1 MQFVPG
7 FLGALLTGA
16 GKWEATLSPGT
27 FDYVSGKGETK
38 RIAYELIHDVIRRPG
53 VIWDEVIIKSQM
65 GEVRLDGLTGSNTK
79 RFTDLLRTQV
89 SDVLVKQIEA
99 TQDFLQFAAGSFESL
114 LRKPQ
119 YLSHHDLAV
128 WAEETRARYGSAA
141 DTALRTLKN
150 PLFPPHR
157 APANLGRQLDLLNQA
172 FDSKG
177 TMVHARNEKFV
188 ISESR
193 EHEQFFNE
201 VESTPLTDEQRRA
214 AVVMEDRNL
223 LIAAAGSGKTSSVV
237 GKIGYALKRQLVS
250 PEEILVLAFNRH
262 AASELEARI
271 SDRLAKYLAG
281 RPIKVKTFHALGL
294 EIISEVEN
302 AKPSVPDFVSDSGGA
317 GKILIGDLIS
327 ELGARDPSFAQD
339 WVFFNTI
346 YPRSAEDPVNIK
358 DAREWTRYVKE
369 TGEYEN
375 GKNGYRTLNG
385 ELVKSQGELAIAN
398 WLFTKGVH
406 YEYER
411 PYEYRTADKQYRQ
424 YQPDFYL
431 SEIETYLEHYALD
444 ANGNPPAAFGDKYA
458 QSIEWKRALH
468 GKKGTDVIE
477 TYFSEFV
484 SGDLFPKLES
494 ELARKGAKLRPRSL
508 QEIQARMKEW
518 LGRVLVE
525 LPGLILTFIKHAK
538 SNQVS
543 SDVLASRAENHR
555 QRARARYFVNVVRKL
570 ISEYE
575 KKLAAS
581 GSVDFEDMIINAA
594 RYANDGSYR
603 HSCRLILVDEFQDIS
618 RARANLL
625 IGLLKHSPEC
635 KMFAVGDDWQS
646 IYRFAGSD
654 IGVFTNFAENF
665 GATATNFLT
674 QTFRS
679 NQGIAEVAAR
689 FIQQNN
695 AQVRKSVVASD
706 RTTDSV
712 IVIRKVEKWE
722 HVPAHIL
729 ACLEDAAAGA
739 IKFGERQSVFLLG
752 RYNHQFPNGSKEW
765 REKFERHL
773 DLEFKTIHGSK
784 GLQADYV
791 ILLGMQGGKLGFPSL
806 IADDPLLELV
816 MPQPEVYPHAEERR
830 LFYVALT
837 RARHRV
843 YLLVSKYLPSCFAE
857 ELEGMADIEAM
868 LTYPDATP
876 GDSAQPSE
884 RCPQCRKGWLR
895 KVSGKFGPFYGCS
908 EYPTC
913 RYTRDVA
920 ADGLT
925 GGSKASGSPKYH

>member
-1 MQFVPG
+1 MKFVPG
-7 FLGALLTGA
+7 LLGALLTGA
-16 GKWEATLSPGT
+16 GKWQATLSPQT
-27 FDYVSGKGETK
+27 FNYASKRGETK
-38 RIAYELIHDVIRRPG
+38 SIAYESIHEVTEKPG
-53 VIWDEVIIKSQM
+53 VIWDEVTIRSDM
-65 GEVRLDGLTGSNTK
+65 GEFRLDGLTGAAAR
-79 RFTDLLRTQV
+79 RFSGALRMQASDALLR
-89 SDVLVKQIEA
+89 QIDA
-99 TQDFLQFAAGSFESL
+99 NQAFVMFAANSFERL
-114 LRKPQ
+114 LHRPQ
-119 YLSHHDLAV
+119 YLSRHDLVV
-128 WAEETRARYGSAA
+128 WAEETQAKYGNAVDSARRV
-141 DTALRTLKN
+141 LEN
-150 PLFPPHR
+150 PLFPWNR
-157 APANLGRQLDLLNQA
+157 MPAKLGTQLDLLNQA
-172 FDSKG
+172 FQGDG
-177 TMVHARNEKFV
+177 TAVRTRNEKFV
-188 ISESR
+188 TSESR
-193 EHEQFFNE
+193 EYERFFNE
-201 VESTPLTDEQRRA
+201 IETTPLTDEQRRA

-223 LIAAAGSGKTSSVV
+223 LIAAAGSGKTSSVI
-237 GKIGYALKRQLVS
+237 GKIGYALKRELVK
-250 PEEILVLAFNRH
+250 PEEVLVLAFNNH
-262 AASELEARI
+262 AARELEERI
-271 SDRLAKYLAG
+271 SDRLAKFLAG
-281 RPIKVKTFHALGL
+281 QTVKVRTFHALGL
-294 EIISEVEN
+294 EIIAEVEN
-302 AKPSVPDFVSDSGGA
+302 TKPSVPDFVSDSGGA
-317 GKILIGDLIS
+317 GKILIGDLIN
-327 ELGARDPSFAQD
+327 ELGTRDPSFAQD

-358 DAREWTRYVKE
+358 DAREWNRYVKE
-369 TGEYEN
+369 TGDYVN

-411 PYEYRTADKQYRQ
+411 PYEYRTADKHYRQ
-424 YQPDFYL
+424 YHPDFYL

-468 GKKGTDVIE
+468 GEKGTDVIE

-494 ELARKGAKLRPRSL
+494 ELARRGAKLRPRSI

-543 SDVLASRAENHR
+543 SDVLASRAESHR

-625 IGLLKHSPEC
+625 TGLLKHSPDC

-654 IGVFTNFAENF
+654 IGVFTNFPENF

-689 FIQQNN
+689 FIQKNN

-706 RTTDSV
+706 KTTDSV

-722 HVPAHIL
+722 HVPAQIL
-729 ACLEDAAAGA
+729 ACLEDAAAAA
-739 IKFGERQSVFLLG
+739 IKFRERRSVFLLG
-752 RYNHQFPNGSKEW
+752 RYNHQYPNGLKVW
-765 REKFERHL
+765 REKFGEHL

-816 MPQPEVYPHAEERR
+816 MPQPEMFPHAEERR

-857 ELEGMADIEAM
+857 ELEGMADIEGI
-868 LTYPDATP
+868 LTYPEASPD
-876 GDSAQPSE
+876 GESAQTLE
-884 RCPQCRKGWLR
+884 RCPQCKKGWL
-895 KVSGKFGPFYGCS
+895 KKISGKFGPFYGCS

-920 ADGLT
+920 VDGLT
-925 GGSKASGSPKYH
+925 GGSKASGSP